1 MSERTAWLPEI
12 MYEEDPSGV
21 SQSLPFI
28 LVPEG
33 ETMPTFLLVWENSE
47 TGEIEPG
54 PNGEEIPI
62 VDAELRQYARMDILK
77 EGLTPDVYDQVR
89 MALGL
94 DPLKTAVAKGRAIT
108 SRVRNNLDDGN
119 ANQSVQIFGIL
130 M

>member
-33 ETMPTFLLVWENSE
+33 EDMPTFLLVWENSE

-77 EGLTPDVYDQVR
+77 KGLTPEVYDQVR
-89 MALGL
+89 IALGL
-94 DPLKTAVAKGRAIT
+94 EPLKTAAAKGRAIT
-108 SRVRNNLDDGN
+108 SRVRSKLDDGN
-119 ANQSVQIFGIL
+119 VS
-130 M
+130 

>member
-119 ANQSVQIFGIL
+119 AN
-130 M
+130 